1 VTFSWEQLDGRTM
14 RSEGYTRDISQSGV
28 FVLTR
33 DRLPPGTV
41 VKLEVTLPSLRGQ
54 GLGAC
59 LRSQGDVVRSEEV
72 GFAAAANLGFRM
84 QFSETRGQEQSFGKG
99 NGGATYEAN
108 SKGTRH
114 KFLFFVSRS
123 YSA

>member
-1 VTFSWEQLDGRTM
+1 VTFSWEQLDGSTM

-28 FVLTR
+28 FVVTG
-33 DRLPPGTV
+33 DRLPSGTV
-41 VKLEVTLPSLRGQ
+41 VKLEVALPSLRGQ

-59 LRSQGDVVRSEEV
+59 LRSQGRVVRSEEV
-72 GFAAAANLGFRM
+72 GFAAAANTGFRM
-84 QFSETRGQEQSFGKG
+84 QLSETHAEEQLVGKG
-99 NGGATYEAN
+99 NGGGTYEAN

-114 KFLFFVSRS
+114 KFLFLVSRS